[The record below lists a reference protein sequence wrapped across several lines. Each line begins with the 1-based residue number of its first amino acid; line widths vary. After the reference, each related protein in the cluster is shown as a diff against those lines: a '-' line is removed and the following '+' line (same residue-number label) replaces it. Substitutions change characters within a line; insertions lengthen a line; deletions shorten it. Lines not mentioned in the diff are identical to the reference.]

1 MLGFDNLKK
10 DSVYNIYIY
19 SYSVNTRVQF
29 PVFLTSYSDD
39 FKSSWTPVTV
49 LGKMDPISTYKNTS
63 RTISVGF
70 DVPNESIQQ
79 AMENMQ
85 KVDALIKGMYPV
97 YTSEVK
103 EVKQNEKVKN
113 VGGTYVIG
121 SPPIFRVKFA
131 NFISNVSQ
139 TDEVP
144 SDNNTLSSG
153 LLCHIPDFKF
163 SPDVSSGFFISE
175 NKIYP
180 KLIKVSL
187 ILNIIHENPL
197 GNERVS
203 IVGNGGAVPRI
214 QKDDSN
220 RTYEFP
226 HKFDT
231 RASKQDGSEIT
242 EQNTAIASARA
253 DNTKNGILG

>member
-85 KVDALIKGMYPV
+85 KIDALIKGMYPV
-97 YTSEVK
+97 YSSDGGI
-103 EVKQNEKVKN
+103 
-113 VGGTYVIG
+113 GGTYVIG

-139 TDEVP
+139 TDEIP
-144 SDNNTLSSG
+144 AANNSLNSG

-197 GNERVS
+197 GNESVS
-203 IVGNGGAVPRI
+203 INGNNKPVPRI
-214 QKDDSN
+214 QKDDLN
-220 RTYEFP
+220 RTYDFP

-231 RASKQDGSEIT
+231 RAQTIDSP
-242 EQNTAIASARA
+242 EQKRAYAAVEDARKKAGEYDVLSA
-253 DNTKNGILG
+253 

>member
-39 FKSSWTPVTV
+39 FKSSWTPITV

-85 KVDALIKGMYPV
+85 KIDALIKGMYPV
-97 YTSEVK
+97 YSSDGG
-103 EVKQNEKVKN
+103 

-121 SPPIFRVKFA
+121 SPPMFRVKFA
-131 NFISNVSQ
+131 NFISNVTQ
-139 TDEVP
+139 TDEIP
-144 SDNNTLSSG
+144 TDDNSLKSG

-163 SPDVSSGFFISE
+163 TPDISSGFFISE
-175 NKIYP
+175 SKIYP
-180 KLIKVSL
+180 KLIKVTL
-187 ILNIIHENPL
+187 ILNIVHENPL
-197 GNERVS
+197 GNESVS
-203 IVGNGGAVPRI
+203 IMNSEKPVPRI
-214 QKDDSN
+214 QKDDSS
-220 RTYEFP
+220 RTYDFP

-231 RASKQDGSEIT
+231 RAQAIDSPERKKALNDM
-242 EQNTAIASARA
+242 QNASLGNTLNGMGIA
-253 DNTKNGILG
+253 

>member
-85 KVDALIKGMYPV
+85 KIDALIKGMYPV
-97 YTSEVK
+97 YSSDGGI
-103 EVKQNEKVKN
+103 
-113 VGGTYVIG
+113 GGTYVIG

-139 TDEVP
+139 TDEIP
-144 SDNNTLSSG
+144 ADNNSLNSG

-197 GNERVS
+197 GNEKVS
-203 IVGNGGAVPRI
+203 ITGDNKPVPRI
-214 QKDDSN
+214 QKSDKE

-231 RASKQDGSEIT
+231 RASRQDGTEIKST
-242 EQNTAIASARA
+242 NNLIASANA
-253 DNTKNGILG
+253 DNIKNGILS